1 MYYSIHIKII
11 LLVEGFQDLTRL
23 GDDRVMPNSVR
34 INLGLDLRGPDI
46 RPGLENRHLIIEV
59 HRGLRR

>member
-1 MYYSIHIKII
+1 MVKP
-11 LLVEGFQDLTRL
+11 R
-23 GDDRVMPNSVR
+23 NSVR

-46 RPGLENRHLIIEV
+46 RSGLYNRHLIIEG